1 MGLDANMKAGVA
13 AAGATRLKVPQSAN
27 YAFTSSA
34 IKLNGKPLD
43 LHTASNKALIDL
55 RAECKGAKSDSP
67 QDMWDWAKGMAAG
80 AVKAHIGNCGEIAAV
95 ALTELV
101 ALGVKEPLE
110 YVYVLDG
117 VTMNAVV
124 PHVIAVIGRPGG
136 AKQDDVGHDIGLPS
150 TWGPDAVVCDAWDR
164 VVYPAALCDVFWD
177 GLKKHSTAPDSL
189 TCMLVAYVV

>member
-34 IKLNGKPLD
+34 IKLNGKPLA
-43 LHTASNKALIDL
+43 LHTASNQALIDL
-55 RAECKGAKSDSP
+55 RKEYPKAKSSAPKDVWAHL
-67 QDMWDWAKGMAAG
+67 QDMAARS
-80 AVKAHIGNCGEIAAV
+80 VKAHIGNCGEIAAV

-101 ALGVKEPLE
+101 AQGVKERLE
-110 YVYVLDG
+110 YVYVVDG

-124 PHVIAVIGRPGG
+124 PHVFAVIGRPSDDQEG
-136 AKQDDVGHDIGLPS
+136 DVGCDIGLPS
-150 TWGPDAVVCDAWDR
+150 AWGPDAVVCDAWDR
-164 VVYPAALCDVFWD
+164 VVYPGAQCDVFWD

-189 TCMLVAYVV
+189 TCVLMGYVV